1 MYEKAFFAIGFLLLI
16 SPLWDN
22 LGFVKKIYV
31 ESLGCAKNQVDSEL
45 LITYALEN
53 GYERVEDAENADVIV
68 VNTCGF
74 IESAKEESI
83 NTFFSL
89 GEVNPNAKII
99 LAGCLAQRYGNE
111 IELDEADAIFGNHD
125 LSQFPALL
133 KSLEEEN
140 QKVNIPE
147 YPDPDRERDDRKVLL
162 NYPRSAYL
170 KISEGCN
177 HCCNYCAIPIIR
189 GPLRS
194 RPFESVIKEAS
205 RLISEGIYEINII
218 AQDLGAYGLDLY
230 GKSRFVDLMD
240 ALSSLD
246 GDFVL
251 RMLYIHPDTFPEGLI
266 ELAAERK
273 KILPYFDIP
282 FQHADPAVLKG
293 MKRSGNTDIYASLIH
308 RIREKVEGAVIRS
321 TLMLGYPGEDR
332 AAFEELLRFV
342 DKAELDWMGSFLYSR
357 EEDTPAYEMRGEK
370 EHNKANKIAAKWQKE
385 LEAKQSAI
393 TASRLER
400 FVGNVYDALI
410 EEKIEGEELAIGRIY
425 AQAPDVDGLTVI
437 MGRDMNPGDVVKV
450 GIRAVRGV
458 DLEGV
463 KL

>member
-1 MYEKAFFAIGFLLLI
+1 MLNF
-16 SPLWDN
+16 SLWAN
-22 LGFVKKIYV
+22 LDVVKKIYV

-53 GYERVEDAENADVIV
+53 GYQRVEEAEEADVIV

-83 NTFFSL
+83 STFFAL
-89 GEVNPNAKII
+89 KELKPEAKII

-111 IELDEADAIFGNHD
+111 IELEEASAIFGNHD
-125 LSQFPALL
+125 LSKFPEVLAE
-133 KSLEEEN
+133 LEAES
-140 QKVNIPE
+140 QKIAIPE
-147 YPDPDRERDDRKVLL
+147 YPDPDRERDDRKILL
-162 NYPRSAYL
+162 SFPRSAYL

-194 RPFESVIKEAS
+194 RPFESVVKEAK

-230 GKSRFVDLMD
+230 GRSRFVELMD
-240 ALSSLD
+240 ALSSLE
-246 GDFVL
+246 GEFVL

-266 ELAAERK
+266 ELTAERK

-282 FQHADPAVLKG
+282 FQHAHPEVLKL
-293 MKRSGNTDIYASLIH
+293 MKRSGNTEVYAGLIN
-308 RIREKVEGAVIRS
+308 RIREKCNDAVIRS
-321 TLMLGYPGEDR
+321 TLMLGFPGEDR
-332 AAFEELLRFV
+332 SAFEELLRFV
-342 DKAELDWMGSFLYSR
+342 NVAKLDWMGSFLYSR

-370 EHNKANKIAAKWQKE
+370 EHNKAHKIAAKWQKE
-385 LEAKQSAI
+385 LEAAQSPI
-393 TASRLER
+393 TSARLER
-400 FVGNVYDALI
+400 FVGNVYDALV
-410 EEKIEGEELAIGRIY
+410 EEKVEGEDLAIGRIY